1 MAGQLTI
8 DTLKT
13 SSGTLATQNG
23 MTGIAKAWI
32 KFDGPTLTITT
43 SFNVSSI
50 SYSGSGTFVVNF
62 TTALGANP
70 AVCANSTYNG
80 SGSGNWVNINV
91 SSSTSVTIQS
101 SSTATSNQSVAIHLA
116 AFSS

>member
-1 MAGQLTI
+1 MAGRVVVSTLNN
-8 DTLKT
+8 DT
-13 SSGTLATQNG
+13 GPLATQNG

-32 KFDGPTLTITT
+32 KFDGPTLTITS

-70 AVCANSTYNG
+70 AICANSSYNG
-80 SGSGNWVNINV
+80 SGSGNWVGINV
-91 SSSTSVTIQS
+91 SSSTSAIVQS
-101 SSTATSNQSVAIHLA
+101 SSTAVSNQSVVIHLS
-116 AFSS
+116 AFSA